1 MTHPTTAGLENQE
14 PNVNE
19 PNKEEE
25 NRAKETLSRGTF
37 SLQEN
42 CLFKLFYERAAL
54 IDPDEY
60 PVHDVYFFIT
70 DDDETEKDAQE
81 VSAGVPAPLDSMIV
95 CMKTMRTITETYME
109 QAEADVDTI
118 MANLELAQ
126 GRVSTIR
133 ALLDEQNKIMKM
145 IMEALRA

>member
-1 MTHPTTAGLENQE
+1 M
-14 PNVNE
+14 NE

-25 NRAKETLSRGTF
+25 NRAKEALYRGTF

-81 VSAGVPAPLDSMIV
+81 VSDAAPELSNIVRELGQAGTENTVTEDTDDEEQTSPAPLKRQDLDS
-95 CMKTMRTITETYME
+95 RSY
-109 QAEADVDTI
+109 
-118 MANLELAQ
+118 
-126 GRVSTIR
+126 RH
-133 ALLDEQNKIMKM
+133 LL
-145 IMEALRA
+145 